1 MACDITAIEM
11 IYQRKSTRNFES
23 KYEIPKSIQEEIL
36 NAGLRAPSP
45 KNRQPWR
52 YVVVDDRETLGKIEC
67 VMKKTLQ
74 DLKTKRI
81 LQNKDVSDLNMALDT
96 AKIIGQCSLL
106 VFLCYERDDSNNH
119 NENIDWPLSAQAF
132 EVADILS
139 IGASVQNM
147 LLAACELGI
156 DSLWIAD
163 VLYMHDELCSMM
175 GLKYPFVAAVAFG
188 QAAKHQTPRKSL
200 KEKMIRFPERNEIHE

>member
-11 IYQRKSTRNFES
+11 IYQRKSTRNFDPE
-23 KYEIPKSIQEEIL
+23 YEISKSTQEEIL

-52 YVVVDDRETLGKIEC
+52 YVVVDDRESLEKIERE
-67 VMKKTLQ
+67 MEDALQ
-74 DLKTKRI
+74 RLKTECSS
-81 LQNKDVSDLNMALDT
+81 QNKDISDLSMALDT
-96 AKIIGQCSLL
+96 ARIIGQCSLL
-106 VFLCYERDDSNNH
+106 VFVCYERDDLNKH
-119 NENIDWPLSAQAF
+119 DGNIDRPLSTQAF
-132 EVADILS
+132 DVADILS

-147 LLAACELGI
+147 LLAACTLGV

-163 VLYMHDELCSMM
+163 VLYTHDELCTMM
-175 GLKYPFVAAVAFG
+175 GLRYPFVAAVAFG

-200 KEKMIRFPERNEIHE
+200 KEKMTRFSERNETHE